1 MLLKRWFR
9 RRSPEP
15 ERTRPAWASGSG
27 PRLVFFGGKGGVGK
41 TTCAGARAL
50 ALAEAGYS
58 TLLVSVD
65 PAHSVADLLDQ
76 PVGADPVRIAANLE
90 TMELDPERAAQDYLD
105 EVKHN
110 LRRIAAPELLRE
122 AERQADLA
130 LQAPGAQESALFD
143 AITALILDQG
153 PAYDVLVFDTA
164 PTGHTL
170 HLLTLPETMGAWIE
184 GMLAQRDRARALWS
198 ELDDDNGGF
207 ANEADPA
214 RAVLERR
221 RERFRALRARIL
233 DPTVTAFYLVL
244 NPDALA
250 VAETRRARQT
260 LGEHGI
266 PVAGLII
273 NRILPDG
280 ADGDFNRQRREQE
293 GEYLAAIQRDFAD
306 LDRAGLPLGAR
317 EPRGLDALR
326 PLAEHLN
333 TAFPV

>member
-9 RRSPEP
+9 RRTPEP
-15 ERTRPAWASGSG
+15 ERADPASASGAS

-50 ALAEAGYS
+50 SLAEAGYH

-65 PAHSVADLLDQ
+65 PAHSVADLLDR
-76 PVGADPVRIAANLE
+76 PVGAEPVRIAPNLE
-90 TMELDPERAAQDYLD
+90 AMELDPERAAQNYLD
-105 EVKHN
+105 EVKNN

-130 LQAPGAQESALFD
+130 LEAPGARESALFD
-143 AITALILDQG
+143 AMTGLILDRG
-153 PAYDVLVFDTA
+153 PAYDALVFDTA

-170 HLLTLPETMGAWIE
+170 HLLTLPEVMGAWIE

-198 ELDDDNGGF
+198 ELDEDSSGF
-207 ANEADPA
+207 TNDADPA

-221 RERFRALRARIL
+221 RERFRSLRERIL
-233 DPTVTAFYLVL
+233 DPAVTAFYLVL

-260 LGEHGI
+260 LREYGV
-266 PVAGLII
+266 PVAGLIV
-273 NRILPDG
+273 NRILPDE

-293 GEYLAAIQRDFAD
+293 GEYLAAIERDFAD
-306 LDRAGLPLGAR
+306 LVRGELPLTAR

-326 PLAEHLN
+326 PLAERLN
-333 TAFPV
+333 TVFPV

>member
-9 RRSPEP
+9 RRAPEQAP
-15 ERTRPAWASGSG
+15 RESTPGPT

-50 ALAEAGYS
+50 GLAEAGYS

-76 PVGADPVRIAANLE
+76 AVGAEPVRIAPNLKA
-90 TMELDPERAAQDYLD
+90 MELDPERAAQDYLD
-105 EVKHN
+105 EVKNN

-130 LQAPGAQESALFD
+130 LEAPGARESALFD
-143 AITALILDQG
+143 AMTGLILDQG

-170 HLLTLPETMGAWIE
+170 HLLTLPEIMGAWIE

-198 ELDDDNGGF
+198 ELDDDTGF
-207 ANEADPA
+207 ANDADPA

-221 RERFRALRARIL
+221 RGRFRALRERIL
-233 DPTVTAFYLVL
+233 DPAITAFYLVL

-260 LGEHGI
+260 LNEYGV

-273 NRILPDG
+273 NRILPDE

-293 GEYLAAIQRDFAD
+293 GDYLAAIERDFGD
-306 LDRAGLPLGAR
+306 LERARLPLAAR

-326 PLAEHLN
+326 PLAERLG
-333 TAFPV
+333 TVFPI